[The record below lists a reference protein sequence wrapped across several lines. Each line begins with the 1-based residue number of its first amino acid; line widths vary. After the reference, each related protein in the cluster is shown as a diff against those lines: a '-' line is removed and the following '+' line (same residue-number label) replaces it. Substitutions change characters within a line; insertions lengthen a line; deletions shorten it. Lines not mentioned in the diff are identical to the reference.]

1 MSAIGNWVR
10 KHLKNTMTRTEMESS
25 QNSQVE
31 SSNTKSNRK
40 SINCPRC
47 KEKIECGN
55 ISEHLMNC
63 SKSNKVDVQIVQK
76 KKIPFPEDEQPK
88 DQTVKKSGMKC
99 GNCQE
104 VIGESYD
111 LEIAKKHM
119 VTCQLSSKLISEVK
133 DSDGTNKFQVNL
145 NVLFKCLMKK

>member
-1 MSAIGNWVR
+1 MSAIANWVR
-10 KHLKNTMTRTEMESS
+10 KHLKDTMTRTEMESS

-31 SSNTKSNRK
+31 SNNTKNGNRK

-63 SKSNKVDVQIVQK
+63 SKSNKVDVQK
-76 KKIPFPEDEQPK
+76 KKSPTSEDEQPK

-119 VTCQLSSKLISEVK
+119 VTCQLSSKLIAMVE
-133 DSDGTNKFQVNL
+133 DSDGASKFQVNL
-145 NVLFKCLMKK
+145 NDS

>member
-1 MSAIGNWVR
+1 
-10 KHLKNTMTRTEMESS
+10 
-25 QNSQVE
+25 
-31 SSNTKSNRK
+31 
-40 SINCPRC
+40 
-47 KEKIECGN
+47 
-55 ISEHLMNC
+55 MNC
-63 SKSNKVDVQIVQK
+63 SKSNKVDVQK
-76 KKIPFPEDEQPK
+76 KKSPSSEDEQPK

-133 DSDGTNKFQVNL
+133 DSDGTNKFQVNS
-145 NVLFKCLMKK
+145 NDF

>member
-1 MSAIGNWVR
+1 MSAIANWVR
-10 KHLKNTMTRTEMESS
+10 KHLKDTMTQTAMESS

-31 SSNTKSNRK
+31 SNNTKNNRN

-55 ISEHLMNC
+55 ISEHLLNC
-63 SKSNKVDVQIVQK
+63 SKSNKADVLK
-76 KKIPFPEDEQPK
+76 KKSPSSENEQPK

-119 VTCQLSSKLISEVK
+119 VTCQLSSKLITTV
-133 DSDGTNKFQVNL
+133 DASDGGKLFQVNF
-145 NVLFKCLMKK
+145 NDF

>member
-1 MSAIGNWVR
+1 MSAIANWVR
-10 KHLKNTMTRTEMESS
+10 KHLKDTMTGSAMESS

-31 SSNTKSNRK
+31 SNNTKNNRN

-55 ISEHLMNC
+55 ISEHLIIC
-63 SKSNKVDVQIVQK
+63 SKSNKVDAQK
-76 KKIPFPEDEQPK
+76 RKSPSSEDAQFK

-119 VTCQLSSKLISEVK
+119 VTCQLSSKLIDIVE
-133 DSDGTNKFQVNL
+133 DSDGASKFQVNL
-145 NVLFKCLMKK
+145 KDS